1 MDKETKNTET
11 IYVITQ
17 KDTYR
22 DEIPGLSA
30 CTSKERAEERFHD
43 ILDALWDPDDPEHKG
58 MDNNG
63 NTYEECL
70 RSMEYDDGYD
80 SVRIDPLE
88 LERPRSKNPILDA
101 VQQMKENGLSDKD
114 IQKQLDAARQMLRDS
129 AQMR

>member
-1 MDKETKNTET
+1 MDQKTKNAET

-22 DEIPGLSA
+22 DEIPDLSA

-70 RSMEYDDGYD
+70 RT
-80 SVRIDPLE
+80 
-88 LERPRSKNPILDA
+88 RSNWNVPAPKIPFW
-101 VQQMKENGLSDKD
+101 MPSS
-114 IQKQLDAARQMLRDS
+114 R
-129 AQMR
+129 

>member
-1 MDKETKNTET
+1 MDREEKNTET

-22 DEIPGLSA
+22 DEIPDLSA
-30 CTSKERAEERFHD
+30 CASKERAEERFHD

-88 LERPRSKNPILDA
+88 LERPRAKDPVQDA
-101 VQQMKENGLSDKD
+101 IRQMKESGMTDTD
-114 IQKQLDAARQMLRDS
+114 IRKQLMDAARGVLRES
-129 AQMR
+129 R

>member
-1 MDKETKNTET
+1 
-11 IYVITQ
+11 
-17 KDTYR
+17 
-22 DEIPGLSA
+22 
-30 CTSKERAEERFHD
+30 
-43 ILDALWDPDDPEHKG
+43 